1 MAIPRVKGIDTDKTT
16 FLLEAMAYYNR
27 ENVTP
32 LYYETTLKSKRLL
45 DDSSEQMLDIIFSN
59 RIMDL
64 ANIYNWNDCIQYYN
78 SLVFMNSNGVV
89 SYMEGK
95 YSGMQQ
101 AMNETIEAF
110 RKIS

>member
-1 MAIPRVKGIDTDKTT
+1 
-16 FLLEAMAYYNR
+16 
-27 ENVTP
+27 
-32 LYYETTLKSKRLL
+32 
-45 DDSSEQMLDIIFSN
+45 
-59 RIMDL
+59 MDL

-110 RKIS
+110 RKIT